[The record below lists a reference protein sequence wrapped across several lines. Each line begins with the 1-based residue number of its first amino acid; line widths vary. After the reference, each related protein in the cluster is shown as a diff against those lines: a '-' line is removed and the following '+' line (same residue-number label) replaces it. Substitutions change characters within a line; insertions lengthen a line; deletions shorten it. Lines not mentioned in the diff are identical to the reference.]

1 MTDVQLFNILIFG
14 ATVLLVLVIYSGF
27 VEPRQS
33 KTKVNRRIAVMQAG
47 GRGAETLQL
56 LRRER
61 WLLVAGE
68 RGKLGH
74 LTQLAVQSG
83 IALEPRTLA
92 LKIAAGFLV
101 SFLVMS
107 NRLGMSLTAVLAS
120 IPFTLVVIDGVFRR
134 ARARRIEKFRE
145 QLPEVLELLVRSL
158 RAGHPLPVSFGLAA
172 REMPDPAGSE
182 FGIVSDEIQFGSS
195 ITAAITNMAA
205 RVGDPDLDY
214 VVTCIAIQSQT
225 GGNLGEVLAR
235 LAKLIRDRFRLHRK
249 VRALTSEARF
259 SAIAL
264 SSFPVALFGLV
275 NILAPNY
282 YGESWGTPAFNKALL
297 TGSLLLMV
305 GNLVMRRLANIKY

>member
-1 MTDVQLFNILIFG
+1 MNDVQLFYFLIFLT
-14 ATVLLVLVIYSGF
+14 TVLLVLVFHSSF

-33 KTKVNRRIAVMQAG
+33 KTKVNRRIALMQSG
-47 GRGAETLQL
+47 GKGADTLQL

-61 WLLVAGE
+61 WLLLAGSKGRLNHFTE
-68 RGKLGH
+68 
-74 LTQLAVQSG
+74 LAVQSG
-83 IALEPRTLA
+83 IPLEARVLA
-92 LKIAAGFLV
+92 LRVILGFLV
-101 SFLVMS
+101 CFVLAALKFGV
-107 NRLGMSLTAVLAS
+107 SLTSLLVSVPTTLLA
-120 IPFTLVVIDGVFRR
+120 IYGIFRR
-134 ARARRIEKFRE
+134 ARTKRIAKFRE

-158 RAGHPLPVSFGLAA
+158 RAGHPLPVSFALAA

-182 FGIVSDEIQFGSS
+182 FGIVSDEIQFGSTV
-195 ITAAITNMAA
+195 TAAIVNMAM

-225 GGNLGEVLAR
+225 GGNLGEVLSR

-264 SSFPVALFGLV
+264 SSFPIGLFLLV
-275 NILAPNY
+275 TLLAPNY
-282 YGESWGTPAFNKALL
+282 YGESWGTPVFNKALL
-297 TGSLLLMV
+297 AGGALLGF